1 MDQAAALFRPCRACT
16 CSALRRVSRAVTQHY
31 EQAFRGTGLRS
42 TQFTLL
48 ATLIQT
54 GPIPLSRLA
63 DMAGLERTTLTRNL
77 RPLEKRGLIG
87 SESEKDG
94 RVRRIA
100 ITPEGARVAVELLPA
115 WQRAQA
121 SVAAVL
127 ERMPLPLPLPAS
139 GLAR

>member
-1 MDQAAALFRPCRACT
+1 MLFHPCRACT

-31 EQAFRGTGLRS
+31 EQAFRGTGLRA

-48 ATLIQT
+48 STLIQT
-54 GPIPLSRLA
+54 GPIPLGRLA

-77 RPLEKRGLIG
+77 RPLERRRLTR
-87 SESEKDG
+87 SERQEDG
-94 RVRRIA
+94 RVRRVA
-100 ITPEGARVAVELLPA
+100 ITPEGERMALELLPA

-127 ERMPLPLPLPAS
+127 ERVPLPQAAAGPAS
-139 GLAR
+139 